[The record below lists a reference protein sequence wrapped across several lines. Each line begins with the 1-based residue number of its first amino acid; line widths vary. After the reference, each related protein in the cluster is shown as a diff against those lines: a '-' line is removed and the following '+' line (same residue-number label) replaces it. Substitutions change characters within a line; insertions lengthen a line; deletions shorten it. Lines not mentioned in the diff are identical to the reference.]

1 MSSDK
6 LRRLITS
13 EAARLIAT
21 GRESDMFRAR
31 RAASRRICR
40 GWLRPTELPSDAEI
54 RDEIE
59 RCAYLYEG
67 DARFDN
73 LREMRL
79 AALALMQML
88 GPYHPRLLGNVLTG
102 DVRRAGVIRLQV
114 FAADAGDVCR
124 MLESAGLECHVGPER
139 TSQRG
144 ISGVS
149 IRAAADAFAVA
160 IDCYG
165 IDHRRSAFKQLSTGE
180 RVPRATMA
188 QLASLITREYPDIR
202 AGELSGE
209 VSSTDRF
216 QVYRMLLVPL
226 ADVDQPRHTHPEGD
240 ALFHSLQVFEIV
252 RDQQPW
258 DEELLLAALL
268 HDVGKGIDPVEY
280 IDSGLAA
287 LDGHITERTAWLID
301 QHSTARKLLDGS
313 IGVRARRR
321 LQQHE
326 DYDSL
331 LVLARAERA
340 GRVPGGAAPTL
351 DEALEYVREVARMC
365 G

>member
-1 MSSDK
+1 MSRDK

-21 GRESDMFRAR
+21 GRESDLFRAR

-40 GWLRPTELPSDAEI
+40 GWLRPAELPSDAEI

-59 RCAYLYEG
+59 RCTYLYEG

-79 AALALMQML
+79 AALALMRIL
-88 GPYHPRLLGNVLTG
+88 RPFHPRLLGNVLTG
-102 DVRRAGVIRLQV
+102 DVRRAGVIRLQA
-114 FAADAGDVCR
+114 FTDRPDDVQQR
-124 MLESAGLECHVGPER
+124 LESAGLECKVGPDR
-139 TSQRG
+139 TSPRG
-144 ISGVS
+144 TRVVT
-149 IRAAADAFAVA
+149 IRAATDAFAIAV
-160 IDCYG
+160 DCY
-165 IDHRRSAFKQLSTGE
+165 HARLARSAFVRVATGE
-180 RVPRATMA
+180 RVPRATA
-188 QLASLITREYPDIR
+188 RQLAALIAREYPDVQPDDLR
-202 AGELSGE
+202 GGLTSA
-209 VSSTDRF
+209 DRF
-216 QVYRMLLVPL
+216 QVYRMLLTPL
-226 ADVDQPRHTHPEGD
+226 AEIEQPRHTHPEGD

-268 HDVGKGIDPVEY
+268 HDIGKGIDPVEHV
-280 IDSGLAA
+280 DSALSA
-287 LDGHITERTAWLID
+287 LDGYITGRTAWLIE
-301 QHSTARKLLDGS
+301 QHSAARKLLEGS
-313 IGVRARRR
+313 LGARARRR

-331 LVLARAERA
+331 LVLARADRE
-340 GRVPGGAAPTL
+340 GRVPGGLAPTL
-351 DEALEYVREVARMC
+351 DEALDYVRDVARMC